1 VLTRR
6 MLSRIL
12 NGVCSKDESSH
23 SYRTA
28 FASISS
34 LSRKK
39 ISGTICIQTKYKR
52 NSKCGTN

>member
-1 VLTRR
+1 